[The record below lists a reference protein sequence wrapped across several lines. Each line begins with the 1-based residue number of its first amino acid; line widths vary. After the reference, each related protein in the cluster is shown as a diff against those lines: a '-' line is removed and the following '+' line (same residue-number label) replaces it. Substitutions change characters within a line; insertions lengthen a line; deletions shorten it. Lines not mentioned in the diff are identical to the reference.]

1 MFIEQG
7 YKGTHDMW
15 RYLVGLTIIF
25 VGWQLVGMVPLM
37 GVLIFRSI
45 EEGTLPGDIPGMI
58 KLLGSNLFLL
68 LMLLSFAFGLL
79 ATFVTV
85 KYLHGQPLVSLTT
98 SRKKID
104 VKRMAYSFVLWSV
117 ISCLTVG
124 LDIILAPDDYVF
136 NFKWQQ
142 FLLLLLI
149 AVPLIPLQTS
159 CEEYV
164 MRGYLMQGLG
174 ILAKNRWVPLTVT
187 SLIFGLLHLANPEV
201 EKLGYGIMVYYIG
214 TGLFLGILTLMDEGL
229 ELALGFHAANNLVTA
244 LLVTAD
250 WTALQTHSI
259 FRDVSDP
266 QLGWDVFI
274 PVLVVY
280 PILLFVFSKKYKW
293 TDWKGKLTGKVLP
306 KEVFLDSKDYG
317 NNTVTDTSGI

>member
-1 MFIEQG
+1 
-7 YKGTHDMW
+7 MW

-306 KEVFLDSKDYG
+306 KKEVFLDSKDYG